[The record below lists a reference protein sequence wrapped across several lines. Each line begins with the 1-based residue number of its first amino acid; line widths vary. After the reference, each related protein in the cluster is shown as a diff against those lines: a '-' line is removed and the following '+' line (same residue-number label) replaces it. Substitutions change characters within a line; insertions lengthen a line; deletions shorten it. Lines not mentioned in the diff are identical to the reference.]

1 MRIEVERWL
10 PEPGA
15 QPAMRNV
22 SLTLSDGAPEVALEI
37 APGRG
42 EGAGLLAM
50 PAPVNAH
57 DHGLGVRTMDFD
69 CMDDALEPWI
79 AGLRLR
85 PPTEPYLEALVAFG
99 RMLQSGC
106 CATMHLHNS
115 LNADRLGEEAA
126 QVIRA
131 ARDSGMRIGLSCPLL
146 DTSPWIYGE
155 IDELRGF
162 VDAAEWRALAALLPR
177 YRPIGEQIE
186 AVLAIAREQA
196 GQGVDVQL
204 GPIGPQWASNALL
217 EQISDASRSSGLRVH
232 MHLLESPRQRAWLDR
247 RFPQGVVAYLD
258 AIGLLSPRLAV
269 AHGVHLRPE
278 ECALLAERGVTVVT
292 NPSANLRLRSGVAPV
307 DALRRAGVGF
317 AIGMD
322 GTVIDDDQDI
332 WREMRLAHLLHGG
345 RGIDPAAG
353 LAEMFRA
360 ATVNGAAVVNQQTG
374 GDIVVIDYSEL
385 TRDALFDDL
394 DEARVILGRMTARH
408 VRDLYVAGRHVV
420 ADGALASFDFEAARK
435 ELHAQARA
443 ALPRLEAERGNAR
456 RIADLV
462 RRYYRSRQGEA
473 GDA

>member
-1 MRIEVERWL
+1 MTTRIDVERWL
-10 PEPGA
+10 AEPGA

-22 SLTLSDGAPEVALEI
+22 RLAVGEGAPQI
-37 APGRG
+37 APGAG
-42 EGAGLLAM
+42 QGKGLLAM

-85 PPTEPYLEALVAFG
+85 PPTDPYLEALVAFG
-99 RMLQSGC
+99 RMLKSGC

-126 QVIRA
+126 EVIRA
-131 ARDSGMRIGLSCPLL
+131 ARDSGIRMGLSCPLL

-155 IDELRGF
+155 IDALRGY
-162 VDAAEWRALAALLPR
+162 VDEGEWQALAALVPR

-186 AVLAIAREQA
+186 AVLAIARDNA
-196 GQGVDVQL
+196 ASGVDVQL

-217 EQISDASRSSGLRVH
+217 ERIADASRSTGLRVH
-232 MHLLESPRQRAWLDR
+232 MHLLESPRQRLWLDR

-258 AIGLLSPRLAV
+258 SIGFLSPRLAV

-278 ECALLAERGVTVVT
+278 ECELLAERGVIVVT
-292 NPSANLRLRSGVAPV
+292 NPSANLRLRSGVAPL
-307 DALRRAGVGF
+307 DALRRAGVDF

-345 RGIDPAAG
+345 RGIDPAADM
-353 LAEMFRA
+353 AEMFRA
-360 ATVNGAAVVNQQTG
+360 ATVNGAAVVNRPTG
-374 GDIVVIDYSEL
+374 GDVVVIDYGEL

-394 DEARVILGRMTARH
+394 DEARVIMGRMTARH
-408 VRDLYVAGRHVV
+408 VRELFVAGRHVV
-420 ADGALASFDFEAARK
+420 ADGEVAGFDFEAARS

-462 RRYYRSRQGEA
+462 RRYYRSWQGQA
-473 GDA
+473 GET